1 MALSFR
7 RRIHETLLI
16 RIAVALPRSR
26 ALSRNYSA
34 QSNKLHTKKKNAC
47 NSRSRS
53 EIVTGVLLFEIFFAK
68 LP

>member
-7 RRIHETLLI
+7 RRIYETLLV

-47 NSRSRS
+47 NRPLS
-53 EIVTGVLLFEIFFAK
+53 
-68 LP
+68 